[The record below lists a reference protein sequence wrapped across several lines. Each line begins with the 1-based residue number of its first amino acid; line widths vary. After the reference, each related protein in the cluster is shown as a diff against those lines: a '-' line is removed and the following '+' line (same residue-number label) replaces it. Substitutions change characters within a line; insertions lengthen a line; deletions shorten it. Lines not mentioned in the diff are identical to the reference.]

1 MLAGDYF
8 SGANVPSLDA
18 AAFVQRPCVAVN
30 NDCQRLGGQRSLGA
44 AARRKSTPFHG
55 ADGAGA
61 LQAIGQQWPSVHG
74 NDDRQRL
81 GGQRSLAAA
90 VRRKSTRFHG
100 ADGAGALQAVG
111 KDSRKVR
118 RRFREAGVS
127 LVELSISLFLVMTIA
142 IFGLQTMMS
151 AWLTQNWSIMQSMTD
166 AYAGIETAYAQ
177 RWTFAEIPTSNRWPV
192 YPLKSSNP
200 VTIGQTPKGPVNAT
214 VARTSRQFT
223 DPLTGAQSYMLE
235 SYVLYQDH
243 QRQYC
248 KVSKVYR
255 TE

>member
-1 MLAGDYF
+1 MA
-8 SGANVPSLDA
+8 
-18 AAFVQRPCVAVN
+18 
-30 NDCQRLGGQRSLGA
+30 
-44 AARRKSTPFHG
+44 
-55 ADGAGA
+55 
-61 LQAIGQQWPSVHG
+61 
-74 NDDRQRL
+74 
-81 GGQRSLAAA
+81 
-90 VRRKSTRFHG
+90 
-100 ADGAGALQAVG
+100 
-111 KDSRKVR
+111 
-118 RRFREAGVS
+118 
-127 LVELSISLFLVMTIA
+127 IA

-177 RWTFAEIPTSNRWPV
+177 RWTFADIPTSNRWPV
-192 YPLKSSNP
+192 YPASSSTT

-214 VARTSRQFT
+214 VVRTNHPNT

-243 QRQYC
+243 LRQYC